1 MNNIFNSSSK
11 SLQKRACATKT
22 DENERYVSGSG
33 FWGYCGPE
41 CLTHEE
47 AINNPWSTDETVQM
61 TLQYDNTA
69 LWTGLELYGYLL
81 TGILI
86 VGLILTTVLPAFG
99 KIISR
104 NYNCDKVEIVLSCKI
119 V

>member
-22 DENERYVSGSG
+22 DENEGYVSG
-33 FWGYCGPE
+33 FWGYCGPD

-47 AINNPWSTDETVQM
+47 AINNPWFTDETVQM
-61 TLQYDNTA
+61 TLQYYNTA
-69 LWTGLELYGYLL
+69 LWTGLKLYGYLL

-99 KIISR
+99 KITSR
-104 NYNCDKVEIVLSCKI
+104 NHNCGKVDVIYC
-119 V
+119 